1 MHIQLVYNLTATEF
15 IKSFKRLILRRDK
28 HKIVYS
34 DNTKIAKWLANI
46 SKYQKLNDF
55 FSSETILWKFNVA
68 EVPWRDGQ
76 FERLIGIIK
85 AILYRTI
92 GKVQLTW
99 TELEEILLDIE
110 IVLNNRPLTNI
121 EEETD
126 YPILTPNSSIFRRD
140 VIIKR
145 CIERVYGK
153 DGNMSI

>member
-1 MHIQLVYNLTATEF
+1 M
-15 IKSFKRLILRRDK
+15 
-28 HKIVYS
+28 
-34 DNTKIAKWLANI
+34 
-46 SKYQKLNDF
+46 
-55 FSSETILWKFNVA
+55 
-68 EVPWRDGQ
+68 
-76 FERLIGIIK
+76 
-85 AILYRTI
+85 YRTI

-126 YPILTPNSSIFRRD
+126 YPILTPNSLIFRRD